1 MVIQKLLIEE
11 GMKRGLKASREY
23 SVSVLGYDFIGLISR
38 LAIFFLTGFLINS
51 YFHATIQG
59 NIWLNS
65 LAGFFGVKFPATLP
79 EWTVKLFTNS
89 GYHNITFWQIVQI
102 ISVLIVVVEYL
113 QYDRML
119 KEKQEK
125 PNITS
130 GAVFAM
136 IGLGLSLI
144 TFPQIIQKI
153 KESRILST
161 APKTDITKGYGG
173 VPL

>member
-1 MVIQKLLIEE
+1 LVIQKLLIEE

-51 YFHATIQG
+51 YFQATIQG
-59 NIWLNS
+59 GIWLNS
-65 LAGFFGVKFPATLP
+65 LAGFFGLNFPTTLP
-79 EWTVKLFTNS
+79 EWTTKLFTT
-89 GYHNITFWQIVQI
+89 GFHNITFWQIVQTI
-102 ISVLIVVVEYL
+102 AVLIVVVEYM

-125 PNITS
+125 PNVTTT
-130 GAVFAM
+130 AVFAM

-144 TFPQIIQKI
+144 TFPQIIQKV
-153 KESRILST
+153 KEMRIINGS
-161 APKTDITKGYGG
+161 
-173 VPL
+173 

>member
-1 MVIQKLLIEE
+1 MIQKLLVEE

-38 LAIFFLTGFLINS
+38 LAIFFITGFLINS
-51 YFHATIQG
+51 YFQATIQG
-59 NIWLNS
+59 GIWLNS
-65 LAGFFGVKFPATLP
+65 LAGFFGLNFPRTLP
-79 EWTVKLFTNS
+79 EWVTKLFTT
-89 GYHNITFWQIVQI
+89 GFHNITFWQIVQV
-102 ISVLIVVVEYL
+102 ISVLIVVMEYM

-125 PNITS
+125 PNITT

-144 TFPQIIQKI
+144 TFPQIVQKI
-153 KESRILST
+153 QEMRVINGS
-161 APKTDITKGYGG
+161 
-173 VPL
+173 

>member
-1 MVIQKLLIEE
+1 MVIQKLLVEE

-51 YFHATIQG
+51 YFQATIQG
-59 NIWLNS
+59 GIWLNS
-65 LAGFFGVKFPATLP
+65 LAGFFGLNFPTTLP
-79 EWTVKLFTNS
+79 EWVTKLFTTVF
-89 GYHNITFWQIVQI
+89 HNITFWQIVQTI
-102 ISVLIVVVEYL
+102 AVLIVVVEYM

-125 PNITS
+125 PNVTTT
-130 GAVFAM
+130 AVFAM

-144 TFPQIIQKI
+144 TFPQIIQKV
-153 KESRILST
+153 KEMRIINGS
-161 APKTDITKGYGG
+161 
-173 VPL
+173 

>member
-38 LAIFFLTGFLINS
+38 LTIFFLTGFLINS
-51 YFHATIQG
+51 YFQATIQG
-59 NIWLNS
+59 GIWLNS
-65 LAGFFGVKFPATLP
+65 LAGFFGLNFPTTLP
-79 EWTVKLFTNS
+79 EWVTKLFTT
-89 GYHNITFWQIVQI
+89 GFHNITFWQIVQTI
-102 ISVLIVVVEYL
+102 AVLIVVVEYM

-119 KEKQEK
+119 KQTNEK
-125 PNITS
+125 PNITT

-153 KESRILST
+153 KEMRILNES
-161 APKTDITKGYGG
+161 
-173 VPL
+173 

>member
-1 MVIQKLLIEE
+1 MVIQKLLVEE

-51 YFHATIQG
+51 YFQATIQG
-59 NIWLNS
+59 GIWLNS
-65 LAGFFGVKFPATLP
+65 LAGFFGLNFPTTLP
-79 EWTVKLFTNS
+79 EWVTKLFTT
-89 GYHNITFWQIVQI
+89 GLKNITFWQIVQTI
-102 ISVLIVVVEYL
+102 AVLIVVVEYM

-125 PNITS
+125 PNVTTT
-130 GAVFAM
+130 AVFAM

-144 TFPQIIQKI
+144 TFPQIIQKV
-153 KESRILST
+153 KEMRIINGS
-161 APKTDITKGYGG
+161 
-173 VPL
+173 

>member
-1 MVIQKLLIEE
+1 MIQKLLVEE

-51 YFHATIQG
+51 YFQATIQG
-59 NIWLNS
+59 GIWLNS
-65 LAGFFGVKFPATLP
+65 LAGFFGLNFPTTLP
-79 EWTVKLFTNS
+79 EWTTKLFTT
-89 GYHNITFWQIVQI
+89 GFHNITFWQIVQVI
-102 ISVLIVVVEYL
+102 AVLIVVVEYM

-125 PNITS
+125 PNITT

-144 TFPQIIQKI
+144 TFPQIVQKI
-153 KESRILST
+153 QEMRVIN
-161 APKTDITKGYGG
+161 G
-173 VPL
+173 

>member
-38 LAIFFLTGFLINS
+38 LAIFFITGFLINS
-51 YFHATIQG
+51 YFQATIQG
-59 NIWLNS
+59 GIWLNS
-65 LAGFFGVKFPATLP
+65 LAGFFGLNFPTTLP
-79 EWTVKLFTNS
+79 EWTTKLFTT
-89 GYHNITFWQIVQI
+89 GFHNITFWQIVQV
-102 ISVLIVVVEYL
+102 ISVLIVVMEYM

-125 PNITS
+125 PNITT

-144 TFPQIIQKI
+144 TFPQIVQKI
-153 KESRILST
+153 QEMRVINGS
-161 APKTDITKGYGG
+161 
-173 VPL
+173 

>member
-1 MVIQKLLIEE
+1 MIQKLLVEE

-38 LAIFFLTGFLINS
+38 LAIFFITGFLINS
-51 YFHATIQG
+51 YFQATIQG
-59 NIWLNS
+59 GIWLNS
-65 LAGFFGVKFPATLP
+65 LAGFFGLNFPTTLP
-79 EWTVKLFTNS
+79 EWTTKLFTS
-89 GYHNITFWQIVQI
+89 GFHNITFWQIVQV
-102 ISVLIVVVEYL
+102 ISVLIVVMEYM

-125 PNITS
+125 PNITT

-144 TFPQIIQKI
+144 TFPQIVQKI
-153 KESRILST
+153 QEMRVIN
-161 APKTDITKGYGG
+161 G
-173 VPL
+173 

>member
-1 MVIQKLLIEE
+1 MIQKLLLEE

-51 YFHATIQG
+51 YFRATIQG
-59 NIWLNS
+59 GIWLNS
-65 LAGFFGVKFPATLP
+65 LAGFFGLNFPDTLP
-79 EWTVKLFTNS
+79 EWTVKLFTT

-102 ISVLIVVVEYL
+102 IAVLIIVVEYM

-119 KEKQEK
+119 KQNNEK
-125 PNITS
+125 PNVTT

-136 IGLGLSLI
+136 IGLGISLI

-153 KESRILST
+153 REMRIINNV
-161 APKTDITKGYGG
+161 K
-173 VPL
+173 

>member
-1 MVIQKLLIEE
+1 LVIQKLLIEE

-51 YFHATIQG
+51 YFQATIQG
-59 NIWLNS
+59 GIWLNS
-65 LAGFFGVKFPATLP
+65 LAGFFGLNFPTTLP
-79 EWTVKLFTNS
+79 EWVTKLFTT
-89 GYHNITFWQIVQI
+89 GFHNITFWQIVQVI
-102 ISVLIVVVEYL
+102 AVLIVVVEYM

-125 PNITS
+125 PNITT

-144 TFPQIIQKI
+144 TFPQIVQKI
-153 KESRILST
+153 QEMRVIN
-161 APKTDITKGYGG
+161 G
-173 VPL
+173 